1 MHPRIL
7 FYFIHFKITYNRIIK
22 YKRGKK
28 DGKKKLKS
36 EIIYDGKII
45 KVYKDQVECP
55 NKRLA
60 TREIVRH
67 HGGVGILAVVD
78 DCILLV
84 KQFRYAYNKDTLE
97 IPAGKLELG
106 EEAGPAGK
114 RELEEETGYSCK
126 SMELINEIYPTTG
139 YCDEV
144 IHLYEAKGLF
154 KVENPLEGDED
165 EFIDVISMP
174 IDEAY
179 KKIMNNEIHDS
190 KTIIAIMKAYN
201 DKYIK

>member
-1 MHPRIL
+1 ME
-7 FYFIHFKITYNRIIK
+7 
-22 YKRGKK
+22 KK
-28 DGKKKLKS
+28 VKS
-36 EIIYDGKII
+36 EMIYDGKII

-114 RELEEETGYSCK
+114 AGRERAPGRPQRAL
-126 SMELINEIYPTTG
+126 
-139 YCDEV
+139 
-144 IHLYEAKGLF
+144 
-154 KVENPLEGDED
+154 
-165 EFIDVISMP
+165 
-174 IDEAY
+174 
-179 KKIMNNEIHDS
+179 
-190 KTIIAIMKAYN
+190 
-201 DKYIK
+201 

>member
-1 MHPRIL
+1 M
-7 FYFIHFKITYNRIIK
+7 
-22 YKRGKK
+22 KK
-28 DGKKKLKS
+28 LDLPVKEAWKKKL
-36 EIIYDGKII
+36 
-45 KVYKDQVECP
+45 
-55 NKRLA
+55 
-60 TREIVRH
+60 
-67 HGGVGILAVVD
+67 
-78 DCILLV
+78 
-84 KQFRYAYNKDTLE
+84 
-97 IPAGKLELG
+97 
-106 EEAGPAGK
+106 
-114 RELEEETGYSCK
+114 GYSCK
-126 SMELINEIYPTTG
+126 SIELINEIYPTTG
-139 YCDEV
+139 YRDEV

>member
-1 MHPRIL
+1 M
-7 FYFIHFKITYNRIIK
+7 
-22 YKRGKK
+22 
-28 DGKKKLKS
+28 
-36 EIIYDGKII
+36 
-45 KVYKDQVECP
+45 
-55 NKRLA
+55 
-60 TREIVRH
+60 
-67 HGGVGILAVVD
+67 
-78 DCILLV
+78 LV